1 MSKYEPLWEF
11 IKDNN
16 KDNYELSF
24 DNIKDILKFE
34 LDHSFLT
41 YKKELEKYGYRVSK
55 IKLKEKIVIFNKI

>member
-24 DNIKDILKFE
+24 DNKKDILNFE
-34 LDHSFLT
+34 LDHSFLRC
-41 YKKELEKYGYRVSK
+41 KKELEKYGYRVSK

>member
-1 MSKYEPLWEF
+1 MSKYELLWKF

>member
-55 IKLKEKIVIFNKI
+55 IKLKEKTVIFNKI

>member
-24 DNIKDILKFE
+24 DNKKDILNFE
-34 LDHSFLT
+34 LDHSFLR

-55 IKLKEKIVIFNKI
+55 IKLKEKIVIF

>member
-24 DNIKDILKFE
+24 DNKKDILNFE
-34 LDHSFLT
+34 LDHSFLR